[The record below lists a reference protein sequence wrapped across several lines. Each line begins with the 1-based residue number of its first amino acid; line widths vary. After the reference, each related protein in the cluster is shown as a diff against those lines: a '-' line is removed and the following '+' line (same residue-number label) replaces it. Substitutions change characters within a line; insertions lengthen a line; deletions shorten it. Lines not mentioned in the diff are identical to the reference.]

1 MRKAKVM
8 KGPGLGLRK
17 QEFGSE
23 DSPEKVNREGIQK
36 QGNLEKCCC
45 EINSRK
51 KKKKKKPEWNVVH
64 L

>member
-1 MRKAKVM
+1 MLN
-8 KGPGLGLRK
+8 GPRLNRRN

-23 DSPEKVNREGIQK
+23 DSAESINSGVIQK

-51 KKKKKKPEWNVVH
+51 KKPEWNVVC